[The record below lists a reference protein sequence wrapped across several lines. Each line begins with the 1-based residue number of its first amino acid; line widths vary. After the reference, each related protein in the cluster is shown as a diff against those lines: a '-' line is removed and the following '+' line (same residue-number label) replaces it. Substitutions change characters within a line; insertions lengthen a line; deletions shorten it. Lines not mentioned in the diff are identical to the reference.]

1 MSIGGLI
8 MWLVSLEQ
16 EEEILIG
23 PHFDKTFKTFS
34 QCADWEFL
42 IKKQELSIFHVWHL
56 REKERSCQCLN
67 YLWPYLCFEIVMV
80 MISAVEDN
88 PVI

>member
-1 MSIGGLI
+1 

-42 IKKQELSIFHVWHL
+42 IKKQELSIFHV
-56 REKERSCQCLN
+56 
-67 YLWPYLCFEIVMV
+67 
-80 MISAVEDN
+80 
-88 PVI
+88 